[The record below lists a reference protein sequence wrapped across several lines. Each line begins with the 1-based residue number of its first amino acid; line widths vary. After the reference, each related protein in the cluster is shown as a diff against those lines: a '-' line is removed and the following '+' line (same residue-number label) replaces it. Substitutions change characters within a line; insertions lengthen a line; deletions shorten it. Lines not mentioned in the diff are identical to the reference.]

1 MEAFGKKL
9 TETRTARGL
18 DLDQVSRETNITR
31 RYLEALEKED
41 FTVFPGEPYILG
53 FLRNYCEYL
62 GLNSNEIIALY
73 KNLKIQETPIPLK
86 DLMPTRPISDRL
98 FSRPDTAKVAVGLL
112 AAILAILVIAA
123 GIYFGG
129 KILKAEP
136 KAEKTEETRSP
147 VTYEVSGADFKERVY
162 TGDTLV
168 VTTAAGV
175 FQLVVKAT
183 SPALTLET
191 PLGPR
196 VIELGQDLFVDLS
209 GDDQSDVKIF
219 VADLFKND
227 PSRGADIQLSA
238 GESLAA
244 AGGTAA
250 ELTTT
255 AAGTAAAAAADVT
268 VPAAGTLPANAKQ
281 MVLFE
286 GGSAYPVTLNA
297 TFRSYCLFRY
307 ETDRTNRE
315 ERYYQKS
322 ELLTV
327 QANNGIRI
335 WASNGNSV
343 KLQIMA
349 GGKTVDLEV
358 SRPGEVL
365 VRDLKWL
372 KDEETGRFKFVVM
385 DID

>member
-98 FSRPDTAKVAVGLL
+98 FARPETAKVVIGLL
-112 AAILAILVIAA
+112 AAILAILLIVA
-123 GIYFGG
+123 GVYFGG
-129 KILKAEP
+129 KLLKAVP
-136 KAEKTEETRSP
+136 KGDKTSETRTP
-147 VTYEVSGADFKERVY
+147 ATYEVNGTDFKERVY
-162 TGDTLV
+162 TGDTLM

-183 SPALTLET
+183 SPALTVET

-238 GESLAA
+238 GVAPEAA
-244 AGGTAA
+244 AGTAA
-250 ELTTT
+250 DLTTT
-255 AAGTAAAAAADVT
+255 AAPATAADVT
-268 VPAAGTLPANAKQ
+268 VPAAGTVGANAKQ

-343 KLQIMA
+343 KLQLIA

-372 KDEETGRFKFVVM
+372 KDEESGRFKFVVM